1 MNGFS
6 IKNKAVRLL
15 SCLIVSVCLLFAL
28 VGCIP
33 VLNELTKYDDDT
45 DDDVSQ
51 WVNELTTQAMQANF
65 MIKTVS
71 YNVGF
76 QAIGNVTSSAVSGG
90 SGVLFYVGQEKL
102 FLLTNN
108 HVIAKKSGY
117 KYVTYSVTDYKGNEY
132 DGNVSVVYSDAA
144 YDLAVVAFEAGSN
157 TEYSPLK
164 LAEGNPIVGTRVA
177 ALGSPLQQFNAL
189 TLGKVLFYDNVTLS
203 EEKAGLSDVK
213 FEVIHHDAPINQGS
227 SGGVL
232 LNERSEIVG
241 INFATAFSQESGE
254 FDYGCA
260 VPTDKIKE
268 FLIFAGFGVTEDNKE
283 VTYDKE

>member
-1 MNGFS
+1 MNGFL

-15 SCLIVSVCLLFAL
+15 LCLIVSVCLLSAL

-45 DDDVSQ
+45 DNDVAL

-76 QAIGNVTSSAVSGG
+76 QAIGNVTSSAVSSG

-157 TEYSPLK
+157 KEYSPLK
-164 LAEGNPIVGTRVA
+164 LAEGNPIVETRVA

-232 LNERSEIVG
+232 LNEQSEIVG
-241 INFATAFSQESGE
+241 INFATAFGQESGE

-268 FLIFAGFGVTEDNKE
+268 FLISAGFGVTEDNKE

>member
-1 MNGFS
+1 M
-6 IKNKAVRLL
+6 
-15 SCLIVSVCLLFAL
+15 CLIVSVCLLSAL

-45 DDDVSQ
+45 DNDVAL

-76 QAIGNVTSSAVSGG
+76 QAIGNVTSSAVSSG
-90 SGVLFYVGQEKL
+90 SGVLFYIGQEKL

-157 TEYSPLK
+157 KEYSPLK
-164 LAEGNPIVGTRVA
+164 LAEGNPIVETRVA

-232 LNERSEIVG
+232 LNEQSEIVG
-241 INFATAFSQESGE
+241 INFATAFDQESGE

-268 FLIFAGFGVTEDNKE
+268 FLISAGFGVTEDNKE